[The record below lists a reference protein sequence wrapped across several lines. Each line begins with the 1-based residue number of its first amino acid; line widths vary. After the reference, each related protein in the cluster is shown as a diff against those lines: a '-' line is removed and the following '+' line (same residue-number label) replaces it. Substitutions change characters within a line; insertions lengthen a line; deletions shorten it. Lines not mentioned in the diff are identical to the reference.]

1 MDDGPSFA
9 CPTQTDIR
17 GGSFNTASPPE
28 ASQSTDLPASMS
40 VSQRSSSKGKR
51 KDVELEIMGSFAD
64 SFKKFA
70 HTIYDKREEDKKVV
84 AQCYEQL
91 RSMVGTDYQYYIFN
105 EDEVSAAYDYF
116 VKNPDIGAGFLSR
129 RTDAEKAAWLYRF
142 TRKNNL
148 D

>member
-1 MDDGPSFA
+1 
-9 CPTQTDIR
+9 
-17 GGSFNTASPPE
+17 
-28 ASQSTDLPASMS
+28 
-40 VSQRSSSKGKR
+40 
-51 KDVELEIMGSFAD
+51 MGSFAD

-105 EDEVSAAYDYF
+105 EDEVSATFDYF